1 MPSMDNI
8 PTDTTQ
14 SSYKAPAVHRAFKLL
29 RILTDSDRP
38 LRLSEIS
45 ERLGCSKSTTHGLVH
60 ALVREKALRKLDNGS
75 GYFIGSTLADLV
87 FTDWNYFRIN
97 QAARPIIK
105 ALRDASQETVFL
117 GAELGKRVLIMLAS
131 ESGEAIKI
139 SARPGTTIP
148 LFAGAVG
155 KVFMACRDE
164 DKVRQ
169 LLEGQDL
176 PQYTKNS
183 ITNIQT
189 YMTEIATV
197 RQQGYAID
205 DEEYIKGVRALAVA
219 LQNKRGPS
227 MAVWVVGMAS
237 SMTFDRIHR
246 IIDLTFKAADSLRA
260 ALEGF

>member
-1 MPSMDNI
+1 MAEKTDI
-8 PTDTTQ
+8 AKRPT
-14 SSYKAPAVHRAFKLL
+14 YKAPAVHRTFSLL
-29 RILTDSDRP
+29 RMLADAGGP

-60 ALVREKALRKLDNGS
+60 ALVREKALRKTDNGH
-75 GYFIGSTLADLV
+75 GYYIGTALADLA
-87 FTDWNYFRIN
+87 FSDWNYFRIN
-97 QAARPIIK
+97 QVARPIIN
-105 ALRDASQETVFL
+105 ALRDASQETIFL
-117 GAELGKRVLIMLAS
+117 GAELGNRVLIMLTS

-169 LLEGQDL
+169 LLEGQGL
-176 PQYTKNS
+176 PEYTKNS

-189 YMTEIATV
+189 YLSEIATV
-197 RQQGYAID
+197 RHQGYAID

-219 LQNKRGPS
+219 LQNQRGPS

-237 SMTFDRIHR
+237 SMASDRIEK
-246 IIDLTFKAADSLRA
+246 IINLTCKTADSLRA
-260 ALEGF
+260 AVEDF